1 MYLSRRWA
9 SMEVEFVSIER
20 IMEYARLRTEEEA
33 APSLGT
39 SATAPASVAVF
50 AQDLYLQYDS
60 DGPLVFNGLSLSI
73 PRGARAAL
81 VGRTGCGK
89 SSFLSAIVRLY
100 PLQFGNLQ
108 VHGRDVHGVSLAALR
123 STVRVLLQDPIFFT
137 GTIRSNLL
145 SQPPRAT
152 ASGTEARHGGE
163 EEALWNCLRKAG
175 LEERI
180 ASLAKGLDAEVE
192 ENGLNFSQGE
202 RQLLC
207 LARVLMERPEEE
219 ESLGP
224 PLLLCD
230 EPTAACDLTTDRHIH
245 DTLLHGLDKDWTLVV
260 VCHRLHYVREFDNV
274 VVFEEGRVV
283 EQGSPQELLTRRDS
297 EADVGTS
304 AGFLA
309 KMCRQQGVQ

>member
-1 MYLSRRWA
+1 MGSRSRTVYWFWVAQAWVSTSQEVLGTVALAVIAGVVGYRAYVGSLSPGLAGLALSYAMSMPRDHRFDLMYLSRRWA

-81 VGRTGCGK
+81 V
-89 SSFLSAIVRLY
+89 
-100 PLQFGNLQ
+100 
-108 VHGRDVHGVSLAALR
+108 HGRDVHGVSLAALR
-123 STVRVLLQDPIFFT
+123 STDPIFFT

-163 EEALWNCLRKAG
+163 EEA
-175 LEERI
+175 
-180 ASLAKGLDAEVE
+180 
-192 ENGLNFSQGE
+192 
-202 RQLLC
+202 
-207 LARVLMERPEEE
+207 
-219 ESLGP
+219 
-224 PLLLCD
+224 
-230 EPTAACDLTTDRHIH
+230 
-245 DTLLHGLDKDWTLVV
+245 
-260 VCHRLHYVREFDNV
+260 
-274 VVFEEGRVV
+274 GR
-283 EQGSPQELLTRRDS
+283 
-297 EADVGTS
+297 
-304 AGFLA
+304 
-309 KMCRQQGVQ
+309 